1 MQSPPHGAPARAA
14 EPGRRHDPCPY
25 VTRCRCARDARAS
38 ARAARTDGVVDGVQ
52 RRQPRRPPRPR
63 RGACGEL
70 VEQLELSGARAH
82 SCCHD
87 CDAARRKRTHSCD
100 TCETARRALRERGAA
115 PCRARGRT
123 SSATWRSGCSSRR
136 ARASRFYASPAT
148 PRPFAARGQA
158 EARGH
163 APRLRPV
170 HEPRRR
176 RRHRAGLADREK
188 RDRHRR
194 HPRRARRVPSPSSP
208 RRSRAAP
215 QATPSRTSSSW
226 SEKRRSTD
234 ARATSS
240 ARRGIKS
247 DVT

>member
-1 MQSPPHGAPARAA
+1 MCEGREGKCEGRADRRRRRRRPWPAAPAPAARAA
-14 EPGRRHDPCPY
+14 GLRRAPS
-25 VTRCRCARDARAS
+25 AARALCR
-38 ARAARTDGVVDGVQ
+38 ARAQLLPRL
-52 RRQPRRPPRPR
+52 RR
-63 RGACGEL
+63 
-70 VEQLELSGARAH
+70 RAPQ
-82 SCCHD
+82 
-87 CDAARRKRTHSCD
+87 RTHSCG

-176 RRHRAGLADREK
+176 RRRRAGLADREE

-194 HPRRARRVPSPSSP
+194 HPRRARGVPAPSSP
-208 RRSRAAP
+208 PSLTRRTAGNSVENFELMEREA
-215 QATPSRTSSSW
+215 QIDRCT
-226 SEKRRSTD
+226 
-234 ARATSS
+234 
-240 ARRGIKS
+240 GNVIG
-247 DVT
+247 